1 MLYVAY
7 EFLLSYKMYMGLGV
21 LFKFVRTLMW
31 PQNCQM
37 SIFRSIHLQHWYP
50 NVNIQIDPFATL
62 VPKLPNVNIQ
72 IDPFATLVPKLPNV
86 NIQIDPFATLVPKC
100 QYSDRIHSQSG
111 WLGPQSEYN
120 HLAGAAI
127 RTRNHNYEEH
137 NYDLNA
143 HPHMYVHIQ
152 CLSKLFRSG
161 RQLIIPNNLIVH
173 CTVQKVRHH

>member
-1 MLYVAY
+1 
-7 EFLLSYKMYMGLGV
+7 MGVGV
-21 LFKFVRTLMW
+21 LFESFRTLMW
-31 PQNCQM
+31 LPNCQM

-86 NIQIDPFATLVPKC
+86 NIPIDPFVTLVPKC

-127 RTRNHNYEEH
+127 RTRNHNYEDR

-143 HPHMYVHIQ
+143 QPQMHTEPSNEEFS
-152 CLSKLFRSG
+152 LL
-161 RQLIIPNNLIVH
+161 
-173 CTVQKVRHH
+173 VQNAVTGVRHRRRGHLEFH